1 MLTRF
6 DILGLFGPRYVPI
19 FVLSRRAHPH
29 IFCFDLPLASSSQE
43 VRIVSEDRFRWST
56 TIQDSAVGSAADM
69 DVPMV
74 LWSGGL
80 RMVGQATACNAMG
93 GGNGR
98 VGGSV
103 TRHHFVSVCTSLL
116 SRRSSGKP
124 ERTRDVR
131 SNPLPH
137 PVWGGGSRFGGWLAP

>member
-6 DILGLFGPRYVPI
+6 NILGLFGARCVPI

-43 VRIVSEDRFRWST
+43 VRIVSEEDRFRWST

-74 LWSGGL
+74 LWSRGV
-80 RMVGQATACNAMG
+80 RMVGQATAYNPMV

-98 VGGSV
+98 VGGV
-103 TRHHFVSVCTSLL
+103 
-116 SRRSSGKP
+116 G
-124 ERTRDVR
+124 
-131 SNPLPH
+131 N
-137 PVWGGGSRFGGWLAP
+137 